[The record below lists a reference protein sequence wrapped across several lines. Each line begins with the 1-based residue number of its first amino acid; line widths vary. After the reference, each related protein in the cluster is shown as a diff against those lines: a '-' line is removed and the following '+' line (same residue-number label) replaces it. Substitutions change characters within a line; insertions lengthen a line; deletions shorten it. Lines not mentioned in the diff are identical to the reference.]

1 MLLYLLCGHGMQFR
15 AIVAVRYPSGRDL
28 AYKIA
33 PEFSVVTRMAWG
45 EMDNTEK
52 HIGLPFNTLERGFYE
67 SGIEANKIFK
77 GLGLTAFFRYG
88 PYQLPRFDDNL
99 SIKISYFLDLGI

>member
-15 AIVAVRYPSGRDL
+15 AIVAVRYPSGR
-28 AYKIA
+28 
-33 PEFSVVTRMAWG
+33 V
-45 EMDNTEK
+45 K
-52 HIGLPFNTLERGFYE
+52 HIGLPFNALERGFYE

-77 GLGLTAFFRYG
+77 GLGITAFFRYG